1 MQLEDE
7 LVENSLEE
15 SDEELDESESF
26 EKEHEEK
33 LDGTELQLKL
43 WLLELE
49 LWLLLLR
56 LIELDEQLMLSLDED
71 MQLEDELV
79 DTWLEESDEQVDEI
93 DILFWHIQ
101 RNG

>member
-26 EKEHEEK
+26 EMEHEEK

-43 WLLELE
+43 
-49 LWLLLLR
+49 
-56 LIELDEQLMLSLDED
+56 
-71 MQLEDELV
+71 
-79 DTWLEESDEQVDEI
+79 
-93 DILFWHIQ
+93 
-101 RNG
+101 